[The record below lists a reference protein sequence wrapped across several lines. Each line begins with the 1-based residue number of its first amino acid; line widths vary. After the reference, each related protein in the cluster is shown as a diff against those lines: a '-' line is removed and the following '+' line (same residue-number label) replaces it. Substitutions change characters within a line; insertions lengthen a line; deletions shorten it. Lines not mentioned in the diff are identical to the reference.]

1 MGQSMENNSLKAILD
16 ELEALKKLMVL
27 NMLEK
32 GYSQSQIALTLGVG
46 QATVSRMFPAGVLKS
61 RAIKRSKVAAKAGDE
76 SDS

>member
-1 MGQSMENNSLKAILD
+1 MENRSLQAILE

-46 QATVSRMFPAGVLKS
+46 QATISRMFPNGVLKNRNRS
-61 RAIKRSKVAAKAGDE
+61 RSKAAARTDDATDK
-76 SDS
+76 